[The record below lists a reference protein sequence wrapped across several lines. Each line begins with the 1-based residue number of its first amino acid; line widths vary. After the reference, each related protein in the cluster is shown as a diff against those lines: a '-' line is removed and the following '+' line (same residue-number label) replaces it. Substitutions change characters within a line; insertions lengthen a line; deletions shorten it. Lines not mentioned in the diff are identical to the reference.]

1 MLHLGISLNLDPV
14 YSSIAKFQEK
24 TAKQVIIQDEFTIPI
39 RNVCGVDVAYRNDTG
54 FCSAVVINK
63 NSFEII
69 ESVNLKCKVNYPYI
83 PGLFLLRE
91 FEPIIKTVSLL
102 KEEFDL
108 LLVDGHGQLHP
119 RRCGLAC
126 SVGLA
131 LSKPTIGIAKRLL
144 CGTLKGNLVELDGQV
159 LGIKLEKN
167 SKNPLYV
174 SVGHKISLKTAE
186 KIVEELIRE
195 SKSAPF
201 PLLVAHRNSKRF
213 SKERF
218 RIFLV

>member
-1 MLHLGISLNLDPV
+1 M
-14 YSSIAKFQEK
+14 
-24 TAKQVIIQDEFTIPI
+24 IIQDEFSIPI
-39 RNVCGVDVAYRNDTG
+39 RNVCGVDVTYRNDTG

-69 ESVNLKCKVNYPYI
+69 ESVNLKCKVNHPYI

>member
-1 MLHLGISLNLDPV
+1 
-14 YSSIAKFQEK
+14 
-24 TAKQVIIQDEFTIPI
+24 
-39 RNVCGVDVAYRNDTG
+39 
-54 FCSAVVINK
+54 
-63 NSFEII
+63 
-69 ESVNLKCKVNYPYI
+69 
-83 PGLFLLRE
+83 
-91 FEPIIKTVSLL
+91 
-102 KEEFDL
+102 
-108 LLVDGHGQLHP
+108 HGQLHP

-126 SVGLA
+126 SVGVS
-131 LSKPTIGIAKRLL
+131 LSKPTIGVAKSLL

-195 SKSAPF
+195 SKSTPF

-218 RIFLV
+218 V